1 MEEKS
6 PRGEDSMRHYETIYI
21 ANPNLADEEYGEIL
35 TKFRD
40 SVEKSRGVII
50 KTEEWGKQKLA
61 YELKKFDSGFYVLTE
76 YCGESGMTA
85 ELERNLKL
93 DERILKYQTVKL
105 ADKADPEA
113 LIEKEKENREKS
125 RLRAAEASEEETRG
139 EAPEEGEVEEELS
152 AMGKT
157 SEEESEEETLVNA
170 PEDPVDMVE
179 VRKEDGEEGT
189 QEPREAVDKE
199 TPSQIEGEIEDQ
211 R

>member
-1 MEEKS
+1 MK
-6 PRGEDSMRHYETIYI
+6 HYETIYI

-40 SVEKSRGVII
+40 SIEKSKGIII

-76 YCGESGMTA
+76 FCGESGMTG
-85 ELERNLKL
+85 EFERNLKL

-113 LIEKEKENREKS
+113 LIQKEKENREKS
-125 RLRAAEASEEETRG
+125 RQKAVESSEEEIHG
-139 EAPEEGEVEEELS
+139 EPPEEGEHEEEFS
-152 AMGKT
+152 DA
-157 SEEESEEETLVNA
+157 EETADDESEEKALVNA
-170 PEDPVDMVE
+170 SETPIDTGE
-179 VRKEDGEEGT
+179 VRKEDRTEET
-189 QEPREAVDKE
+189 QETKEAVDEE
-199 TPSQIEGEIEDQ
+199 TASQIEDQ